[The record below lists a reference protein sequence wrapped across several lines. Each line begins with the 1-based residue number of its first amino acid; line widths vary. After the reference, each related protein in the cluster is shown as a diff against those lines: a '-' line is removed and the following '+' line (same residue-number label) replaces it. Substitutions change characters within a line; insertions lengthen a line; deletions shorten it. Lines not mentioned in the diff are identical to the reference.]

1 MSQAYLIDQR
11 LKVMG
16 LNLRSKTKKTH
27 FVTSK
32 ISHQDA

>member
-16 LNLRSKTKKTH
+16 LN
-27 FVTSK
+27 
-32 ISHQDA
+32 